1 MIEMLYY
8 LAGVSVVGSIGFGL
22 LYLYDERTATA
33 ILEDFSWSAVR
44 AYHRVNMETNN
55 LRRYLENEFSEGK
68 NSDVEEED
76 ESAPE
81 EEEKLVSFMGYNNDG
96 SVYTTYQLENNSYI
110 DDEDFSMMML
120 VKKDEEQDLYKRI
133 HEKGE
138 ISNELLFEKV
148 SKPFL
153 SVEVEQNNNRIAIH
167 DQLKGF
173 YINGNMLL
181 DKVFLKW
188 YLEEFYGMN
197 LEEDYKI
204 HIIDSNIEMHKIQ
217 FDQSVTIQSKEQL
230 YSITQV

>member
-1 MIEMLYY
+1 MLYY
-8 LAGVSVVGSIGFGL
+8 LAGVSVVGTIGFGL
-22 LYLYDERTATA
+22 FYLYDERTATA
-33 ILEDFSWSAVR
+33 IMEDFSWTAVR

-55 LRRYLENEFSEGK
+55 LRRYLENELSEGK
-68 NSDVEEED
+68 NSDIEED
-76 ESAPE
+76 DESIDE
-81 EEEKLVSFMGYNNDG
+81 EEEKLVTFLGYNNDG
-96 SVYTTYQLENNSYI
+96 STYTTDELENNNYI
-110 DDEDFSMMML
+110 DDESFSMMML
-120 VKKDEEQDLYKRI
+120 VKKDEEQNLYKRI

-138 ISNELLFEKV
+138 ISSELLFEKV
-148 SKPFL
+148 DKPFL

-181 DKVFLKW
+181 DKIFLKW

-197 LEEDYKI
+197 LEDDYKI

-217 FDQSVTIQSKEQL
+217 YDQSVTIQSKEQL

>member
-1 MIEMLYY
+1 MLYY

-22 LYLYDERTATA
+22 LYLYDERTSTA

>member
-1 MIEMLYY
+1 MLYY
-8 LAGVSVVGSIGFGL
+8 LAGVSVVGTIGFGL
-22 LYLYDERTATA
+22 FYLYDEQTATA
-33 ILEDFSWSAVR
+33 IMEDFSWSAVR

-68 NSDVEEED
+68 NSDVEEDD
-76 ESAPE
+76 ESIID
-81 EEEKLVSFMGYNNDG
+81 EEEKLVSFLGYNNDG
-96 SVYTTYQLENNSYI
+96 SRYTTDELENNEYI
-110 DDEDFSMMML
+110 DDENFSMMML
-120 VKKDEEQDLYKRI
+120 VKKDEEQELYKRI
-133 HEKGE
+133 HEKSE
-138 ISNELLFEKV
+138 ISSEVVFEKV

-197 LEEDYKI
+197 LEDDYKI

>member
-1 MIEMLYY
+1 MLYY

-167 DQLKGF
+167 DQLRGF

>member
-8 LAGVSVVGSIGFGL
+8 LAGVSVVGTLGFGL
-22 LYLYDERTATA
+22 FYLYDERAATA
-33 ILEDFSWSAVR
+33 IMEDFSWSAVR

-55 LRRYLENEFSEGK
+55 LRRYLENELSEGK
-68 NSDVEEED
+68 NSDIEEEY
-76 ESAPE
+76 ESE
-81 EEEKLVSFMGYNNDG
+81 EEESKLISFIGYNNDG
-96 SVYTTYQLENNSYI
+96 SVYTTEELDNNRYIEDENFN
-110 DDEDFSMMML
+110 MMML
-120 VKKDEEQDLYKRI
+120 VKKEEDTKLYKRI

-138 ISNELLFEKV
+138 ISSEVTFEKV
-148 SKPFL
+148 TKPFL
-153 SVEVEQNNNRIAIH
+153 SVEIEQNNSRVAIH
-167 DQLKGF
+167 DELKSF

-181 DKVFLKW
+181 DKVFLEW
-188 YLEEFYGMN
+188 YLGEFYGMN